1 MTPPRR
7 TPPGTGLPGEV
18 DRLLAE
24 LCAGARAATG
34 AEAARAPVDVYLSD
48 DPPALTVELDVA
60 GIDPET
66 AEIALHDDVLVVRG
80 ERRPAA
86 GPRRV
91 YHHAEIAWGPFER
104 RIRLNVPVDPDR
116 ASAAYDRG
124 LLTITLPLAARAP
137 ARRVVIGVR
146 RAG

>member
-1 MTPPRR
+1 M
-7 TPPGTGLPGEV
+7 PPGAALPGEV
-18 DRLLAE
+18 DRLLAD
-24 LCAGARAATG
+24 LYAGARAATG
-34 AEAARAPVDVYLSD
+34 ADAARAPVDVYLSD

-66 AEIALHDDVLVVRG
+66 AEIALHGDVLVVRG
-80 ERRPAA
+80 ERRPAP

-104 RIRLNVPVDPDR
+104 RMRLNVPVDPDR

-124 LLTITLPLAARAP
+124 LLTITLPLAARTP
-137 ARRVVIGVR
+137 AHRVVIGVR

>member
-1 MTPPRR
+1 M
-7 TPPGTGLPGEV
+7 PPGAALPGEV

-24 LCAGARAATG
+24 LYAGARAAAG
-34 AEAARAPVDVYLSD
+34 ADAARAPVDVYLCD

-66 AEIALHDDVLVVRG
+66 AEIALHGDVLIVSG
-80 ERRPAA
+80 ERRPPA

-104 RIRLNVPVDPDR
+104 RMRLNVPVDPDR
-116 ASAAYDRG
+116 ATATYDRG
-124 LLTITLPLAARAP
+124 LLTISLPLATRPP
-137 ARRVVIGVR
+137 AHRVVIGVR
-146 RAG
+146 RAE